1 MKKYMSLVLAI
12 VLVASLFS
20 ACGKKPVDENKNVV
34 NAEFSEYLVAE
45 KVGTLSVDNFTTA
58 DGGVYYKGENDLW
71 GVMSYNGAHD
81 TGAIFT
87 DVTPRGKYFEVTT
100 VVAANE
106 NDIAALNQSYLIDG
120 KGNTIVAGY
129 ATFDVINDRYVLAA
143 MGTERT
149 YNKDEAVVSFT
160 DTGLSCYGASY
171 DILYKG
177 AWGVY
182 DMITKGFVPGATGAH
197 HTYVTGSGKYIS
209 FDDADD
215 KRVRLDEKGEPLPEG
230 AKLFDDGSYCI
241 ESRIGEVYDQN
252 GTLLFNYDLTGFTPD
267 RISNGYYVA
276 SKYTDGT
283 SKYVVMDKKGQIL
296 STEFD
301 KYITIYG
308 ELVHCDNKVYNLQ
321 GQNVIEGTYESI
333 YFDKMFEQTW
343 ILRQDECYT
352 FIDKNGNVFF
362 NDLEDKT
369 HNVWTSE
376 FIASN
381 KVDSDYYFY
390 SFKDKDYT
398 IKGYSFAPWIV
409 KTSNS
414 NSMYDLVDTMT
425 GKKLLEGYSNYNSIS
440 RNSLAYYVYAKYN
453 GGADVYL
460 VVSGAQLE
468 GVINKKNNLFD
479 DLAAAFT
486 NEGLAVTVNKET
498 GEIALDSSVLFG
510 GDSAELTA
518 DGKAF
523 LNKFIK
529 AYTTVAFSEKYD
541 GFISKTMVEGHT
553 APIEGSTYAS
563 GLQLSIERAENV
575 KNYCLSADT
584 GVDVSKISNT
594 LEDVGYSNSKP
605 IYDANGNVNIAASRR
620 VSFRFMVNV
629 EF

>member
-1 MKKYMSLVLAI
+1 MKKYMSLILAV

-20 ACGKKPVDENKNVV
+20 ACGKPVDKNKNVV
-34 NAEFSEYLVAE
+34 NGEFSEYLVAE
-45 KVGTLSVDNFTTA
+45 KVGTLSTDRFTTA
-58 DGGVYYKGENDLW
+58 EGGVYYKGENNLW
-71 GVMSYNGAHD
+71 GVMSFNGAHD

-100 VVAANE
+100 VIAADE
-106 NDIAALNQSYLIDG
+106 NDIETLNQSYLIDG
-120 KGNTIVAGY
+120 KGNTIVSGF
-129 ATFDVINDRYVLAA
+129 ATFSIVNDRYVAVA
-143 MGTERT
+143 KGTERT
-149 YNKDEAVVSFT
+149 FVEDEAVLSFT
-160 DTGLSCYGASY
+160 DTGLSCLGASY

-177 AWGVY
+177 VWGVY
-182 DMITKGFVPGATGAH
+182 DMITKAFIPGATGTH
-197 HTYVTGSGKYIS
+197 HTYFTGSGRY
-209 FDDADD
+209 FGFNDAED
-215 KRVRLDEKGEPLPEG
+215 KRVVLNEKGEALP
-230 AKLFDDGSYCI
+230 ASARLFDDGSYRI
-241 ESRIGEVYDQN
+241 EGKVGEVYDQN

-267 RISNGYYVA
+267 SISNGYYVA
-276 SKYTDGT
+276 SKYADGS
-283 SKYVVMDKKGQIL
+283 SKYVVMDKKGKIL
-296 STEFD
+296 SSEFD

-308 ELVHCDNKVYNLQ
+308 ELVHCDKKIYNLE
-321 GQNVIEGTYESI
+321 GNPVIDGTYESV
-333 YFDKMFEQTW
+333 YFDKMFEQNW
-343 ILRQDECYT
+343 ILRNGDYYT
-352 FIDKNGNVFF
+352 IIDKNGNVFF
-362 NDLEDKT
+362 NGPNDKT
-369 HNVWTSE
+369 HQVWTSD
-376 FIASN
+376 FVASN
-381 KVDSDYYFY
+381 QVDGDYYYY
-390 SFKDKDYT
+390 SYKDQDYT
-398 IKGYSFAPWIV
+398 IKGNHFAPWIV
-409 KTSNS
+409 KTANN

-425 GKKLLEGYSNYNSIS
+425 GKKLLEGYTGYDCIS

-468 GVINKKNNLFD
+468 GVIKKKNNLFD

-486 NEGLAVTVNKET
+486 NEGLKVTVNKET

-584 GVDVSKISNT
+584 GVDVSKISST

-605 IYDANGNVNIAASRR
+605 IYDANGKVDIAASRR